1 MKMRRMRVLALLLS
15 TALLAVPV
23 AGCGGDDDEGATPPP
38 AAESQPA
45 ETATTET
52 ATTET
57 GTGETGTGGGGDSAA
72 RELFAS
78 QTSPACGSCHT
89 LADAGTTGTVG
100 PNLDQVRPDAGTV
113 ERALQTGPGIMPQF
127 TDQLDDE
134 QVKQL
139 AEYVSSVAG
148 R

>member
-15 TALLAVPV
+15 TALLAVPI
-23 AGCGGDDDEGATPPP
+23 AGCGGDDDESATPPP
-38 AAESQPA
+38 AAETQPA

-52 ATTET
+52 ETAET
-57 GTGETGTGGGGDSAA
+57 GTETGGDSAA

-78 QTSPACGSCHT
+78 QTSPSCGSCHT

-113 ERALQTGPGIMPQF
+113 ERALQTGPGIMPEF

-134 QVKQL
+134 QVEQL